1 MVHTQARE
9 SSYGGARYERE
20 TERRAAPGTAAK
32 PAYWAHGQAVDSSQD
47 DGRASPKRFFNKANE
62 RLYEAYSQLHTMAQ
76 EFDKPFDSPAIL
88 VVGHQTD
95 GKSALVEALMG
106 FQFNHVGGGTKTRRP
121 IAINMKYNPS
131 AVEPR
136 CFLMKDDNL
145 GREDELSLPELQAH
159 IEGENRRL
167 ENENGF
173 WAKDIVVKIEY
184 KYCPNLT
191 IIDTPGLISAA
202 PGRKFSGLQQSA
214 RLVEDLV
221 KQKMHQRDY
230 IILCLEDSSDWSNA
244 TTRRLVLEADPEL
257 RRTVVVSTKFDTRIP
272 HFSHSQDVEMFL
284 HPPARLLEPTVLGGG
299 PFFSSVPSG
308 RVGLARDSKYRSN
321 DHYREAVL
329 EREQHD
335 IAELERRLDRHL
347 SSHERGRI
355 GVSQLRFF
363 LERLLQQRYLEN
375 VPTIVPVLER
385 EHRIATSKLSE
396 TVQELA
402 DLNQDHLKEKGRAFY
417 QHFLEKIPEIV
428 RGTLAAPPRIFG
440 ESLAHEHIRGGAFV
454 NADGRPCMP
463 QQPVPNADMRLF
475 GGAQYH
481 RALEEFRLIVNAVE
495 CPPVS
500 REDIVNSCGVDEIHN
515 GVNYTRT
522 ACVIAIAR
530 ARETFEPFVH
540 QLGFRL
546 SHIARRTLPVA
557 MYLLQKEGRILN
569 GHEVFLKKI
578 GGTFARFV
586 DDRVQECQE
595 KCHEDLKSTTQFVT
609 WSLHSGNKAGLRNV
623 LAPHEGEHD
632 AKDEKRRSGGELVM
646 SDKELKNCKLTDLV
660 ENTLW
665 NRTMKSVTVD
675 IVDMLVRQIFSGIR
689 AHIVQSVELKFNC
702 FFLMPLLNDFNSFLR
717 NEMEDAFEISLDSV
731 FDVKSV
737 RSALESRRHK
747 LESELE
753 QMEHIQSK
761 FASIHSQLE
770 ASSGNSP
777 ATQAAAKAAVGGTTF
792 HSAAAREMAAQ
803 DEILRASHDLS
814 EGIAEAKAQ
823 FAQYSPNPMRG
834 SKAYEP
840 SPRRSSA
847 GRSRDR
853 APLSPMFHN

>member
-1 MVHTQARE
+1 MPAP
-9 SSYGGARYERE
+9 A
-20 TERRAAPGTAAK
+20 RAAETRREPPKAT
-32 PAYWAHGQAVDSSQD
+32 YWANATAEGQGS
-47 DGRASPKRFFNKANE
+47 ASPNRFFNKSNE

-76 EFDKPFDSPAIL
+76 EFDKPFDAPAIL
-88 VVGHQTD
+88 VCGHQTD

-121 IAINMKYNPS
+121 IAINMKYNPT

-136 CFLMKDDNL
+136 CFLVKDDSL
-145 GREDELSLPELQAH
+145 GREEELSLPELQAY
-159 IEGENRRL
+159 IESENRRL

-202 PGRKFSGLQQSA
+202 PGRKFAGLQQAS

-221 KQKMHQRDY
+221 RSKMQQRDY
-230 IILCLEDSSDWSNA
+230 IILCLEDNSDWSNS
-244 TTRRLVLEADPEL
+244 TTRRLVLEADPEF
-257 RRTVVVSTKFDTRIP
+257 RRTVMVSTKFDTRIP
-272 HFSHSQDVEMFL
+272 QFSRAADVEMFM

-308 RVGLARDSKYRSN
+308 RVGLSRDSLYRSN

-329 EREQHD
+329 KREQED
-335 IAELERRLDRHL
+335 IIELERRLDRRL
-347 SSHERGRI
+347 TSQERGRV

-385 EHRIATSKLSE
+385 EHRIASSKLSE
-396 TVQELA
+396 TVQELD
-402 DLNQDHLKEKGRAFY
+402 DLNQDRLKEKGRAFY
-417 QHFLEKIPEIV
+417 QHFLEKIPEII

-440 ESLAHEHIRGGAFV
+440 ETLAHEHIRGGAFV
-454 NADGRPCMP
+454 AADGRPCVPPTM
-463 QQPVPNADMRLF
+463 VPNAEMRLF

-481 RALEEFRLIVNAVE
+481 RALEEFRTIVNTVE
-495 CPPVS
+495 CPQVS
-500 REDIVNSCGVDEIHN
+500 REDIINACGVDEIHN

-530 ARETFEPFVH
+530 ARDTFEPFVH

-546 SHIARRTLPVA
+546 SHIARRLLPVA
-557 MYLLQKEGRILN
+557 MYLLQKEGRILT

-578 GGTFARFV
+578 GATFARFV
-586 DDRVQECQE
+586 DERVRECQD
-595 KCHEDLKSTTQFVT
+595 KCHEDLKSTTSFVT
-609 WSLHSGNKAGLRNV
+609 WSLHSGNKSGLRTV
-623 LAPHEGEHD
+623 LAPHEDNAGGEHQRE
-632 AKDEKRRSGGELVM
+632 EKRTGRGEMVAADLQG
-646 SDKELKNCKLTDLV
+646 SKLMDLV

-665 NRTMKSVTVD
+665 NRSMKSVTLD
-675 IVDMLVRQIFSGIR
+675 IVDLLVRQIFSGIR
-689 AHIVQSVELKFNC
+689 SYVVQSVELKFNC
-702 FFLMPLLNDFNSFLR
+702 FFLMPLLNDFNGFLR
-717 NEMEDAFEISLDSV
+717 GEIEDAFEISLDSV

-737 RSALESRRHK
+737 RQALETRRHK
-747 LESELE
+747 LECELE

-770 ASSGNSP
+770 SAAGNSP
-777 ATQAAAKAAVGGTTF
+777 ATAAAAKAATTGTTF
-792 HSAAAREMAAQ
+792 HNAAAREMAAQ
-803 DEILRASHDLS
+803 DEILRASADLS
-814 EGIAEAKAQ
+814 EGIAEAKNH
-823 FAQYSPNPMRG
+823 FAHYSPRPMRG
-834 SKAYEP
+834 QKEYVA
-840 SPRRSSA
+840 SPGRSA
-847 GRSRDR
+847 VGRSRDR
-853 APLSPMFHN
+853 APLSPVFPN

>member
-1 MVHTQARE
+1 VETSQ
-9 SSYGGARYERE
+9 GGE
-20 TERRAAPGTAAK
+20 T
-32 PAYWAHGQAVDSSQD
+32 
-47 DGRASPKRFFNKANE
+47 ASPKRFFNKANE

-76 EFDKPFDSPAIL
+76 EFDKPFDAPAIL

-121 IAINMKYNPS
+121 IAINMKYNPT

-136 CFLMKDDNL
+136 CFLIKDDNL
-145 GREDELSLPELQAH
+145 GREEELSLPELQAH
-159 IEGENRRL
+159 IEDENRRL

-202 PGRKFSGLQQSA
+202 PGRKFAGLQQAS

-221 KQKMHQRDY
+221 RNKMQQRDY
-230 IILCLEDSSDWSNA
+230 IILCLEDCSDWSNA
-244 TTRRLVLEADPEL
+244 TTRRLVLEADPDL
-257 RRTVVVSTKFDTRIP
+257 RRTVMVSTKFDTRIP
-272 HFSHSQDVEMFL
+272 QFSRSQDVEMFM
-284 HPPARLLEPTVLGGG
+284 HPPARLLAPSVLGGG

-308 RVGLARDSKYRSN
+308 RVGLARDSQYRSN

-329 EREQHD
+329 EREQKD

-347 SSHERGRI
+347 TVQERGRV

-396 TVQELA
+396 TVEELN

-417 QHFLEKIPEIV
+417 QHFLEKIPEII
-428 RGTLAAPPRIFG
+428 RGSLAAPPRIFG
-440 ESLAHEHIRGGAFV
+440 ETLAHEHIRGGAFV
-454 NADGRPCMP
+454 NGDGRPCVSP
-463 QQPVPNADMRLF
+463 QPIPNSDMRLF

-500 REDIVNSCGVDEIHN
+500 REDIVNSCGVDELHN

-530 ARETFEPFVH
+530 AKETFEPFVH

-546 SHIARRTLPVA
+546 SHIARRLLPVA

-578 GGTFARFV
+578 GATFARFV
-586 DDRVQECQE
+586 DDKVKECQD

-609 WSLHSGNKAGLRNV
+609 WSLHAGNKAGLRNV
-623 LAPHEGEHD
+623 LAPSDTEE
-632 AKDEKRRSGGELVM
+632 ASDERKGRELVK
-646 SDKELKNCKLTDLV
+646 SDKELKNCKLTELV

-665 NRTMKSVTVD
+665 NRSMKPVTVD
-675 IVDMLVRQIFSGIR
+675 IVDMLVRQIFAGIR
-689 AHIVQSVELKFNC
+689 SHIVQSVELKFNC

-737 RSALESRRHK
+737 RNALEARRHK
-747 LESELE
+747 LESELA
-753 QMEHIQSK
+753 QMEHIQDK
-761 FASIHSQLE
+761 FTSIHTQLE
-770 ASSGNSP
+770 ASNGSSP
-777 ATQAAAKAAVGGTTF
+777 ATQAAAKAAVAGTTF

-814 EGIAEAKAQ
+814 EGIAEAKAN
-823 FAQYSPNPMRG
+823 FSQYSPRNLRG
-834 SKAYEP
+834 SKTYEA
-840 SPRRSSA
+840 SPGRSA
-847 GRSRDR
+847 VGRSRDR
-853 APLSPMFHN
+853 APLSPMFGN

>member
-1 MVHTQARE
+1 MD
-9 SSYGGARYERE
+9 SSYDGGGAQ
-20 TERRAAPGTAAK
+20 P
-32 PAYWAHGQAVDSSQD
+32 
-47 DGRASPKRFFNKANE
+47 FFNKANE

-121 IAINMKYNPS
+121 IAINMKYNPT

-136 CFLMKDDNL
+136 CFLIKDDNL
-145 GREDELSLPELQAH
+145 GREEELSLPELQAH

-167 ENENGF
+167 EHENGF

-202 PGRKFSGLQQSA
+202 PGRKFASLQQSS

-221 KQKMHQRDY
+221 RSKMSQRDY
-230 IILCLEDSSDWSNA
+230 IILCLEDNSDWSNT
-244 TTRRLVLEADPEL
+244 TTRRLVLEADPDL
-257 RRTVVVSTKFDTRIP
+257 RRTVMVSTKFDTRIP
-272 HFSHSQDVEMFL
+272 QFSRAEDVEMFM
-284 HPPARLLEPTVLGGG
+284 HPPTRLLAGTVLGGG
-299 PFFSSVPSG
+299 PFFTSVPSG
-308 RVGLARDSKYRSN
+308 RVGLHRDSQYRSN
-321 DHYREAVL
+321 EHYREAVL
-329 EREQHD
+329 GREQKD
-335 IAELERRLDRHL
+335 IVDLERRMDRQL
-347 SSHERGRI
+347 GSQERSRV

-396 TVQELA
+396 TVQELK
-402 DLNQDHLKEKGRAFY
+402 DLNKEHLREKGRAFY

-428 RGTLAAPPRIFG
+428 RGTLAAPTRIFG
-440 ESLAHEHIRGGAFV
+440 ETLSHEHIRGGAFV

-463 QQPVPNADMRLF
+463 MQTVPNAEMRLF

-481 RALEEFRLIVNAVE
+481 RALEEFRLIVNSVE

-522 ACVIAIAR
+522 ACVIAISR

-546 SHIARRTLPVA
+546 SHIARRLLPVA

-569 GHEVFLKKI
+569 GHEAFLKKI
-578 GGTFARFV
+578 GSTFGRFV
-586 DDRVQECQE
+586 DERVKDCQE
-595 KCHEDLKSTTQFVT
+595 KCHADLKSTTQFVT
-609 WSLHSGNKAGLRNV
+609 WSLHSGNKEGLRSV
-623 LAPHEGEHD
+623 LSPHENDHHD
-632 AKDEKRRSGGELVM
+632 SREEKRRSGGELVPTEK
-646 SDKELKNCKLTDLV
+646 SLKACKLTDLV

-675 IVDMLVRQIFSGIR
+675 IVDMLVRQIFHGIR
-689 AHIVQSVELKFNC
+689 THIVQAVELKFNC
-702 FFLMPLLNDFNSFLR
+702 FFLMPLINDFNSFLR
-717 NEMEDAFEISLDSV
+717 NEMEDAFDISLDSV

-737 RSALESRRHK
+737 RVALEQRRHK

-753 QMEHIQSK
+753 QMERIQSK

-770 ASSGNSP
+770 SSNATAP
-777 ATQAAAKAAVGGTTF
+777 ATTAAATAAVTGTTF
-792 HSAAAREMAAQ
+792 HSAAAREIAAA

-823 FAQYSPNPMRG
+823 FAHQNQSPRTMRG
-834 SKAYEP
+834 SKAYET
-840 SPRRSSA
+840 SPGRSA
-847 GRSRDR
+847 VGRSRDR
-853 APLSPMFHN
+853 APLSPMGWNM